1 MGEEDNREALIA
13 PEVEVSTNVSTVP
26 VPVPATGKDGIL
38 TVEHE
43 NAACLD
49 TSLKQDT
56 KELNPEELFLLDPVA
71 QAAAQN
77 VAMEHRIFLQAI
89 LQLLAQRDQLAL
101 GADVN
106 DPYTIKIGPLK
117 KASHLIKGVWKVKYV
132 EIRKG
137 LFSYYEDAPS
147 TRPATGDTGTGTG
160 TGTGTAG
167 TTSGQAGGDLLR
179 KSIPLRASTCTCR
192 PVKVQHMAFP
202 NSQSGFIFELTVSG
216 SRRLWMANSKKERE
230 AWIHAVRDAM
240 VGKSVVRGESSLD
253 YEYESEAKKGK
264 SRRPGSSIPAQSPF
278 KNDLIHYLKVQTK
291 IKTARSKTH
300 YLGSLKRCVGVPLN
314 VPVQWIRE
322 HVESSS
328 SSITGAEAFRE
339 EDVSVGMKQLWKDML
354 RDSVSIN
361 GKIYKGDDP
370 HGPERI
376 MGALARC
383 IMRVDRSTEQAHIG
397 DKHRITEAQ
406 ALSYA
411 RDVLLACNRTRS
423 GGDSYYCFDT
433 LCNNSHLVALCPSS
447 TEADPMKIVVGHAGA
462 EQSLS
467 NSTNR
472 LPTELSGWLNIRHP
486 GHKNWKSRFCVLSAG
501 MLSYY
506 EQALPRPHGLR
517 GQVNLTDASI
527 DLGEKPR
534 GLLSILGSRA
544 NEDESSA
551 APTNHP
557 IMRITTREKSKEIRF
572 LDQMQF
578 SLWSKA
584 LEKEADSQLLSG
596 SKNSSSK
603 PRISLTPLS
612 DEIATAKVPPP
623 SKKIPLDSEIPV
635 ANLEDTTE
643 FPKSTKTNNKAKHSS
658 LPLSSTSVR
667 TMSSIVV
674 SAQASTQYKIC
685 TLDPQG
691 DDKEDTW
698 AMVQTQFLQGFRL
711 SGGVRG
717 RIIRGEEIVQLN
729 ILEGLVT
736 QETFDSVF
744 HLGEGI
750 GSTTTTDSVLEASL
764 SNIAVPANQK

>member
-1 MGEEDNREALIA
+1 MMGEEDNHEALIA
-13 PEVEVSTNVSTVP
+13 PKVELSTNASTVPVP

-38 TVEHE
+38 TGENENE
-43 NAACLD
+43 NAAFLD

-56 KELNPEELFLLDPVA
+56 NTNTKGLLNPEELFLRDPVA

-147 TRPATGDTGTGTG
+147 TRPATGDTYTDTG

-167 TTSGQAGGDLLR
+167 TGTTSGQAAGDLLR

-240 VGKSVVRGESSLD
+240 VGKSVVRGETSVE
-253 YEYESEAKKGK
+253 YEYQSEAKKGK

-278 KNDLIHYLKVQTK
+278 KNDLIHYLKVQTE

-328 SSITGAEAFRE
+328 SSITAAEAFRE
-339 EDVSVGMKQLWKDML
+339 EDVSVGMKQLWKDMR

-383 IMRVDRSTEQAHIG
+383 IMRVDRSTEQAHSIG

-467 NSTNR
+467 NSTNQ

-544 NEDESSA
+544 NEEEASA

-584 LEKEADSQLLSG
+584 LEKEADSQFLSG

-623 SKKIPLDSEIPV
+623 SKNVLPDSEIHV

-643 FPKSTKTNNKAKHSS
+643 FPKSAKTNHKAKHSS

-667 TMSSIVV
+667 TRSSIVV
-674 SAQASTQYKIC
+674 SAQASTEYKIC

-698 AMVQTQFLQGFRL
+698 A
-711 SGGVRG
+711 
-717 RIIRGEEIVQLN
+717 
-729 ILEGLVT
+729 
-736 QETFDSVF
+736 
-744 HLGEGI
+744 
-750 GSTTTTDSVLEASL
+750 
-764 SNIAVPANQK
+764 

>member
-1 MGEEDNREALIA
+1 MGEEDNRESLIV
-13 PEVEVSTNVSTVP
+13 PEVNVSTVP
-26 VPVPATGKDGIL
+26 AMGKDGM
-38 TVEHE
+38 TAASE
-43 NAACLD
+43 NDRNSAHSTISRPTGDTATFLNTSNS
-49 TSLKQDT
+49 TSLNP
-56 KELNPEELFLLDPVA
+56 NPEELFLRDPVA

-77 VAMEHRIFLQAI
+77 VAMEHRIFLQAL

-147 TRPATGDTGTGTG
+147 TRPATGERPTAAAAAAAGTGTG
-160 TGTGTAG
+160 SETGTN
-167 TTSGQAGGDLLR
+167 SGEAAGDLLR

-698 AMVQTQFLQGFRL
+698 A
-711 SGGVRG
+711 
-717 RIIRGEEIVQLN
+717 
-729 ILEGLVT
+729 
-736 QETFDSVF
+736 
-744 HLGEGI
+744 
-750 GSTTTTDSVLEASL
+750 
-764 SNIAVPANQK
+764 